1 MDLYACVSVYQCL
14 YMCIYMLTLS
24 LKWFPLIFSQLFV
37 LFFQNRTQAL
47 MLFPPSSVARNRW
60 ARRLGMSWTSR
71 TVRTSRRA
79 PATGVT
85 PQAQVSTH
93 FQSCGT
99 HRGRLQPADCS
110 GLLPLWCFVDNL
122 HCSYQIPCKE
132 MSLKTFQ
139 FSVAALI

>member
-14 YMCIYMLTLS
+14 YMCIYMFTLS

-37 LFFQNRTQAL
+37 LFFQNRMQAL
-47 MLFPPSSVARNRW
+47 MLFPPSSAARNRW
-60 ARRLGMSWTSR
+60 ARKLGMSWTSR

-79 PATGVT
+79 PATGVN
-85 PQAQVSTH
+85 PQARVSAD
-93 FQSCGT
+93 SLSIMR
-99 HRGRLQPADCS
+99 HRGGLQPADCS
-110 GLLPLWCFVDNL
+110 DLLPLWCFVDNL